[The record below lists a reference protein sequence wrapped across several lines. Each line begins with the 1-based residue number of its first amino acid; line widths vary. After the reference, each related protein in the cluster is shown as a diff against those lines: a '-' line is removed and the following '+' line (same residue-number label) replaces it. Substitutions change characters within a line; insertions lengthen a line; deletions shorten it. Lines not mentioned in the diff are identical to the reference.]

1 MGRSFFADPSLAAR
15 IRERLLGAHEQKGR
29 ALLNY
34 LLLPGELHAISTI
47 ATGDSVGSVARAVG
61 NVVSRWVREAQ
72 PLRSP
77 VLAGPYS
84 ARCIETVD
92 ALKHEVRALA
102 WRPVELGLSATPT
115 HYPHGALRILLGLTP
130 ARGFDARPVLK
141 LFGDSVQGAR
151 TSLRR
156 WVAERP
162 SEQAWREWELG
173 RGLQLAT
180 GALGPRPS
188 VAKAVTGA
196 AAALIAAGGSS
207 QVEGALR
214 LLEVWVA
221 AKLQLGRGA
230 PLREVS
236 SSEGA
241 RGRALVG
248 LLALRHRVCSASS
261 VARHFGRAKATLSE
275 QMAACRRRSAD
286 RQILDTPLRRILD
299 EGSALLARD
308 SNIRADTG
316 RII

>member
-1 MGRSFFADPSLAAR
+1 MLV
-15 IRERLLGAHEQKGR
+15 
-29 ALLNY
+29 NY
-34 LLLPGELHAISTI
+34 VLLPTELHAISTI

-84 ARCIETVD
+84 ARRIETAD
-92 ALKHEVRALA
+92 ALKQEVRALA
-102 WRPVELGLSATPT
+102 WRPVALGLSLTPT

-151 TSLRR
+151 ASLRR

-180 GALGPRPS
+180 GVLGPRPS
-188 VAKAVTGA
+188 GAKAVTGA

-207 QVEGALR
+207 EVEGALR

-221 AKLQLGRGA
+221 AKLQLGHGA
-230 PLREVS
+230 RLRDVS

-248 LLALRHRVCSASS
+248 LLALRYRVCSASS

-275 QMAACRRRSAD
+275 QMAACRRRSVD
-286 RQILDTPLRRILD
+286 RQMLDSPLQRILD
-299 EGSALLARD
+299 EATALLARD
-308 SNIRADTG
+308 PGLRAKAG
-316 RII
+316 RGE